1 MPAEPPEPPPRSV
14 TIYDVAAAAGVS
26 PSTVSRAFSRPG
38 RVSASTAERIRRI
51 AADMGYRIHSSSQAQ
66 PIGHTS
72 IIALVVADVTNP
84 FYNEIVGGAE
94 SALAEADFTML
105 LANTHGSGPLERGAL
120 ERVIPVV
127 EGIVLATT
135 IMPDSAIRMI
145 AKQRPTVV
153 LNRAVSDVPSIVTD
167 IPGGTRRAVEH
178 LAELGHHTI
187 TYAAGPEESWTDG
200 MRWRALRQAA
210 LDLRLQGRR
219 IGPFDATVTGG
230 AHAADELVRHPTS
243 AVITYNDQMAIGLIR
258 RLTHLRVGVPDKVSV
273 IGFDNIFPAELV
285 TPPLTTLA
293 APLRAMGAAAVRTLL
308 AMIHG
313 AHPRIGDPTVLPVRL
328 VVRESTAQ
336 RNRQRSEHLRV
347 ATSPPP
353 HDN

>member
-1 MPAEPPEPPPRSV
+1 M
-14 TIYDVAAAAGVS
+14 
-26 PSTVSRAFSRPG
+26 
-38 RVSASTAERIRRI
+38 
-51 AADMGYRIHSSSQAQ
+51 
-66 PIGHTS
+66 
-72 IIALVVADVTNP
+72 
-84 FYNEIVGGAE
+84 
-94 SALAEADFTML
+94 
-105 LANTHGSGPLERGAL
+105 
-120 ERVIPVV
+120 
-127 EGIVLATT
+127 
-135 IMPDSAIRMI
+135 
-145 AKQRPTVV
+145 
-153 LNRAVSDVPSIVTD
+153 
-167 IPGGTRRAVEH
+167 EH

-336 RNRQRSEHLRV
+336 RNRQRSDHLRV